1 MWDTPVAHDV
11 VIKPYK
17 HSHKGAGF
25 RAARI
30 CGWTGPT
37 RGSSRVGE
45 PRPLARARRW
55 SSTGGQ
61 GCAPP
66 GWRLS
71 RGHRRCPAVFMS
83 CPTAGSWKSPKHTT
97 PETLS
102 LTESPLRPKIGITGL
117 LNLLAWVEQKRVAHA
132 AQQKEGGVPCPAPHP
147 SQFPPAHVQAT
158 QHPVGAVTPSQS
170 PALTR
175 APKPLTRTPARAAKR
190 PRQGGQR

>member
-1 MWDTPVAHDV
+1 MGRILHPAQQGEQRAEPGNGQHSPIEQQQPAWQKHRSPVPADV
-11 VIKPYK
+11 
-17 HSHKGAGF
+17 AGDCPESP
-25 RAARI
+25 RRHTN
-30 CGWTGPT
+30 WRT
-37 RGSSRVGE
+37 RLEACSRSG
-45 PRPLARARRW
+45 
-55 SSTGGQ
+55 
-61 GCAPP
+61 
-66 GWRLS
+66 
-71 RGHRRCPAVFMS
+71 
-83 CPTAGSWKSPKHTT
+83 GSWKSPKHTT